1 LSIHEWYVIAI
12 MAKKSKIVA
21 HLPASVELSE
31 RTTKNSLVID
41 VILSGSKKGELHIAQ
56 GSVEWWPAYNDVNAH
71 RLGWTKFI
79 EKLEETMP
87 VRRSKR

>member
-1 LSIHEWYVIAI
+1 MVISI

-21 HLPASVELSE
+21 HLPAAVELSE

-71 RLGWTKFI
+71 RLGWAKFI
-79 EKLEETMP
+79 KKLEEEMP
-87 VRRSKR
+87 IRRSKR